1 MRIHRMACAITLT
14 GTLLWACAPAAFAAA
29 GPVAIIPAS
38 APQGGQVSLT
48 MTGCPTTGTLEPVAV
63 SSAFTTDATL
73 TAVAGEPGEI
83 SGTATISTTAATGT
97 TDVTLYCDLNDLQ
110 TAALQGS
117 GSLTVTAASGS
128 PSSSSSSSAS
138 SSTSASASATASRT
152 ASPTPTV
159 TVTQTTTVPPSATS
173 TITVTPSGGAAT
185 GDGGSQPG
193 GLLPTVIGAAVAA
206 ALALTGLFLVRR
218 RTHARHR

>member
-73 TAVAGEPGEI
+73 TAVAGEPGEV

-138 SSTSASASATASRT
+138 SSTSASATASRT

>member
-138 SSTSASASATASRT
+138 SSASASATASRT

>member
-138 SSTSASASATASRT
+138 SSASASATASRT

-159 TVTQTTTVPPSATS
+159 TVTQTTTVPPSTTS